1 MALDVADRLRGFF
14 FENLNLKLLS
24 FAFALVLYSLV
35 HDAQDAQRVLDVGV
49 VVRVPP
55 ETSNRLLVS
64 QSATRVRLTLRG
76 SRAALDDI
84 HVDDVGTLQID
95 AHGGTEKEVTLTTE
109 MVHLPP
115 GVRVEQIE
123 PSLVTLQWED
133 EIVRDVPVEVSVV
146 GTPANGYKVKGV
158 PVAEP
163 ATIRVRGAKSQVLVM
178 QHVRAEPFDVGG
190 LTEGAYPR
198 ELAVDRRAGLR
209 FDESEVKVTAQIA
222 RELDQRTFAKLPV
235 AVLGVTKGHTQPAD
249 VDVRLVCPPEILV
262 ALRPEQIVPQVEVK
276 GNAPS
281 GAASL
286 PVVVNVEKCD
296 WHVTPGNVVVRW

>member
-1 MALDVADRLRGFF
+1 MALDVADRLRGLF
-14 FENLNLKLLS
+14 FENLNLKILS

-55 ETSNRLLVS
+55 EASNRLLVS
-64 QSATRVRLTLRG
+64 QSATKVRVTLRG
-76 SRAALDDI
+76 SRASLDDI
-84 HVDDVGTLQID
+84 HVDDLGTLQID
-95 AHGGTEKEVTLTTE
+95 AHGGTEKEVAIDPQ

-115 GVRVEQIE
+115 GVRVEQIDPPE
-123 PSLVTLQWED
+123 VALQWED

-146 GTPANGYKVKGV
+146 GTPANGYKVKGA
-158 PVAEP
+158 PAAEP
-163 ATIRVRGAKSQVLVM
+163 AAIRVRGAKSQVLVM
-178 QHVRAEPFDVGG
+178 QHVRTDPFDVTG
-190 LTEGAYPR
+190 LTEGSYPR
-198 ELAVDRRAGLR
+198 ELAIDKRPGLK
-209 FDESEVKVTAQIA
+209 FDESGVKVTAQIA

-235 AVLGVTKGHTQPAD
+235 AVLGVVKGHTQPAD
-249 VDVRLVCPPEILV
+249 VDVRLVCPPEILT

-276 GNAPS
+276 SKDPS

-286 PVVVNVEKCD
+286 PVVVNVDKCE